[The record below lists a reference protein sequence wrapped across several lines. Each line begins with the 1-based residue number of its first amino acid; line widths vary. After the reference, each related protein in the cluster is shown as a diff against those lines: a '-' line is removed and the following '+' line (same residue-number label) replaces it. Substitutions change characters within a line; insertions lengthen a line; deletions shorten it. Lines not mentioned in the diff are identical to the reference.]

1 MNIKTITAKNAGRS
15 AQAYTLAEVLIC
27 VAVVGVVMGSLLP
40 GIVMG
45 FASIK
50 TTRED
55 ERATQIVTQKLEGF
69 RLITWDN
76 QNVCPT
82 NFVEFYDPTAPA
94 GSQGVAYYGT
104 ITIETNGTTGGLPAV
119 IPSSCT
125 YQGEI
130 RLVTIGVTWTNYI
143 NKNVPI
149 PHTRQMQTLSAFYG
163 LQNYLFGQF

>member
-1 MNIKTITAKNAGRS
+1 M
-15 AQAYTLAEVLIC
+15 
-27 VAVVGVVMGSLLP
+27 GVMFP
-40 GIVMG
+40 MIVMG

-55 ERATQIVTQKLEGF
+55 ERATQIVTQRLEGF

-94 GSQGVAYYGT
+94 GSQGAAYYGT
-104 ITIETNGTTGGLPAV
+104 ITIETNGTTGGLANAIPATN
-119 IPSSCT
+119 T
-125 YQGEI
+125 YQSEI
-130 RLVTIGVTWTNYI
+130 RLVTISVIWTNYV

-149 PHTRQMQTLSAFYG
+149 GHSRTNQTLSAFYG
-163 LQNYLFGQF
+163 LQNYLYGQY